1 MTSTAAGVSAS
12 SNVVQSPLCSL
23 LVERP
28 TFNSLLRSTIFPELE
43 DFVVKFTQNGTS
55 LKAFLKLSGGEL
67 RVFLEPVGSLTGEIP
82 SVQAFSVFPLQLL
95 SGIVRDGSSLSLAFA
110 PHTDT
115 IFGFRTG
122 HFREAVL
129 LQEALQLSHNLAAG
143 NHPDCFCRN
152 IPVGSD
158 FINPQKKWWQELE
171 PHYTKPG
178 HDPRRRD
185 RHNRRGTSTAGL
197 ELMTM
202 PINDSDDM
210 VLTNNR
216 KRRGTL
222 VNASSVRNLSK
233 CGFVSLT
240 DLSKKPLCFCIPV
253 KPKRYVADLATSTLK
268 LFDSF
273 DMLTRVVKFS
283 FNIMTITNLS
293 CDNGAIT
300 MTVNG
305 SLTYLLAADQED
317 EVREWFSILSEA
329 YITLGGNSSALE
341 GNAVASNSALTVLQL
356 RMQRQQEWFRLTP
369 EAQLSQISEDF
380 QLLFQNSNRQESLE
394 SFIYLC
400 PEVTNLAVN
409 LAELLGGSPSLV
421 KAMRLL
427 YDVVQSFL
435 LQIMPGEYGWT
446 KVPLKLLVVLVEW
459 FVDFEQCYETSK
471 VPIPSPGISE
481 IPEFLECMKVCCCN
495 RSGWAMVPR
504 EEKGR
509 EFSKR
514 WLLLRGRYLQYKT
527 NDDDRRA
534 IETISLSQL
543 SCDPSHSGPL
553 LTLRLLESNE
563 QDIVSAP
570 ELNEIKFRFASEDEA
585 LSWRDDIIQLR
596 FSLESSESYI
606 PKKPVPAL
614 KTKFDEDQSRL
625 AQEIQCEYEKTF
637 TGDED
642 DIQGIQRCFKVVLEA
657 CKEDLDDLVTGDDCE
672 ECLKFVLNV
681 YAALIRG
688 TILNWVEYNSDN
700 NFENFEGEDSD
711 PDSQLGLM
719 SEVSTEFFVTI
730 HGYDASIAHKYDVR
744 YDPRICRLISHYVS
758 SKVAKM
764 DILLL
769 RIVEDHWFSF
779 DRDHNGKFEN
789 PIKHTVFSFI
799 HQGFLVVRNKTQ
811 NHPTALKTFIEEC
824 VSSVKRPSALKKV
837 LQNWTS
843 RVFDYLKQDD
853 DSQVRQQLHQDE
865 EAKRAATKEECVQ
878 VLCATM
884 NGLFESRMCIAEL
897 VDNDELQPFVTT
909 PDSFFVQDA
918 NHFLWAELQ
927 ETISLCKR
935 VENDFKSQCELLRIK
950 NGKPLGGFDEG
961 GCLRLLVD
969 KIAQDLDSLFDV
981 VKLDNPVW
989 LKETRLIEDVISI
1002 IEPIL
1007 LFLKTCFIDQ
1017 VFRNVL
1023 RATFLRVAHLYVG
1036 QFLKL
1041 KRSLMP
1047 QRGEEFA
1054 EQIQEATWV
1063 MCTRDK
1069 EELLSSML
1077 RIQGIAQAKD
1087 ADIAIFH
1094 PMTKIS
1100 EALSEDHSFFQDT
1113 FIELQSFGASL
1124 SVAKILLSFKAELS
1138 EDERANQLQKLVSSS
1153 IEPPPSDD
1161 EDESTS
1167 SNAPPPFSVFLH
1179 KYGHFD
1185 RVDPHWKERR
1195 DKDRSARLLAK
1206 GLNHSEHKFRV
1217 PTFDASKV
1225 AVETV
1230 QHVAASAKQAT
1241 QGGVNFFDSY
1251 IMKAQ
1256 GLFVGGGRRNR
1267 VTLDSN
1273 QSVAVAPIVAEY
1285 TDIVAVSMDDL
1296 FSDDSNSEKVDLV
1309 PQLDL
1314 IPKKKLAW
1322 SGKRRVSTLSAPI
1335 GTLSIDAETVS
1346 ASFAPVLEHDS
1357 SASTDFELVVHNA
1370 SSVLDPVA
1378 NSQHAHTA
1386 QTDVVPGS
1394 FSHSDQIDPQ
1404 ANASM
1409 TDVVCESQELSASSV
1424 SSTSGGL
1431 LGLFKE
1437 STKKLDSFLSS
1448 GSPARPVAAANPST
1462 HSNGSTTHANGDFKQ
1477 APADTHDVPVA
1488 AAHQTPDSLS
1498 VKRETNSD
1506 ADVTSVAVT
1515 TAVPV
1520 SSPGG
1525 LLGLFKESTK
1535 KLDSFLSSGSPARPV
1550 AAANASSTQL
1560 KSVSKPVLDSSTG
1573 NQEIPT

>member
-1 MTSTAAGVSAS
+1 
-12 SNVVQSPLCSL
+12 
-23 LVERP
+23 
-28 TFNSLLRSTIFPELE
+28 
-43 DFVVKFTQNGTS
+43 
-55 LKAFLKLSGGEL
+55 
-67 RVFLEPVGSLTGEIP
+67 
-82 SVQAFSVFPLQLL
+82 
-95 SGIVRDGSSLSLAFA
+95 
-110 PHTDT
+110 
-115 IFGFRTG
+115 
-122 HFREAVL
+122 
-129 LQEALQLSHNLAAG
+129 
-143 NHPDCFCRN
+143 
-152 IPVGSD
+152 
-158 FINPQKKWWQELE
+158 
-171 PHYTKPG
+171 
-178 HDPRRRD
+178 
-185 RHNRRGTSTAGL
+185 
-197 ELMTM
+197 
-202 PINDSDDM
+202 
-210 VLTNNR
+210 
-216 KRRGTL
+216 
-222 VNASSVRNLSK
+222 
-233 CGFVSLT
+233 
-240 DLSKKPLCFCIPV
+240 
-253 KPKRYVADLATSTLK
+253 
-268 LFDSF
+268 
-273 DMLTRVVKFS
+273 
-283 FNIMTITNLS
+283 
-293 CDNGAIT
+293 
-300 MTVNG
+300 
-305 SLTYLLAADQED
+305 
-317 EVREWFSILSEA
+317 
-329 YITLGGNSSALE
+329 
-341 GNAVASNSALTVLQL
+341 
-356 RMQRQQEWFRLTP
+356 
-369 EAQLSQISEDF
+369 
-380 QLLFQNSNRQESLE
+380 
-394 SFIYLC
+394 
-400 PEVTNLAVN
+400 
-409 LAELLGGSPSLV
+409 
-421 KAMRLL
+421 
-427 YDVVQSFL
+427 
-435 LQIMPGEYGWT
+435 
-446 KVPLKLLVVLVEW
+446 
-459 FVDFEQCYETSK
+459 
-471 VPIPSPGISE
+471 
-481 IPEFLECMKVCCCN
+481 
-495 RSGWAMVPR
+495 
-504 EEKGR
+504 
-509 EFSKR
+509 
-514 WLLLRGRYLQYKT
+514 
-527 NDDDRRA
+527 
-534 IETISLSQL
+534 
-543 SCDPSHSGPL
+543 
-553 LTLRLLESNE
+553 
-563 QDIVSAP
+563 
-570 ELNEIKFRFASEDEA
+570 
-585 LSWRDDIIQLR
+585 
-596 FSLESSESYI
+596 
-606 PKKPVPAL
+606 
-614 KTKFDEDQSRL
+614 
-625 AQEIQCEYEKTF
+625 
-637 TGDED
+637 
-642 DIQGIQRCFKVVLEA
+642 
-657 CKEDLDDLVTGDDCE
+657 
-672 ECLKFVLNV
+672 
-681 YAALIRG
+681 
-688 TILNWVEYNSDN
+688 
-700 NFENFEGEDSD
+700 
-711 PDSQLGLM
+711 
-719 SEVSTEFFVTI
+719 
-730 HGYDASIAHKYDVR
+730 
-744 YDPRICRLISHYVS
+744 
-758 SKVAKM
+758 
-764 DILLL
+764 
-769 RIVEDHWFSF
+769 
-779 DRDHNGKFEN
+779 
-789 PIKHTVFSFI
+789 
-799 HQGFLVVRNKTQ
+799 
-811 NHPTALKTFIEEC
+811 
-824 VSSVKRPSALKKV
+824 
-837 LQNWTS
+837 
-843 RVFDYLKQDD
+843 
-853 DSQVRQQLHQDE
+853 
-865 EAKRAATKEECVQ
+865 
-878 VLCATM
+878 
-884 NGLFESRMCIAEL
+884 
-897 VDNDELQPFVTT
+897 
-909 PDSFFVQDA
+909 
-918 NHFLWAELQ
+918 
-927 ETISLCKR
+927 
-935 VENDFKSQCELLRIK
+935 
-950 NGKPLGGFDEG
+950 
-961 GCLRLLVD
+961 
-969 KIAQDLDSLFDV
+969 
-981 VKLDNPVW
+981 
-989 LKETRLIEDVISI
+989 
-1002 IEPIL
+1002 
-1007 LFLKTCFIDQ
+1007 
-1017 VFRNVL
+1017 
-1023 RATFLRVAHLYVG
+1023 
-1036 QFLKL
+1036 
-1041 KRSLMP
+1041 MP